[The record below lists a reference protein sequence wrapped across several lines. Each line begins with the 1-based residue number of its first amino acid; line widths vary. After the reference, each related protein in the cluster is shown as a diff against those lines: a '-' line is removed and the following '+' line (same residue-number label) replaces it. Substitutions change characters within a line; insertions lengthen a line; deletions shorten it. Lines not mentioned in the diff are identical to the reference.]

1 MALRILQSNLN
12 HCARAQDLLMQSLA
26 QWSIHIGILSEPYA
40 VLSERDNWVGDLDE
54 VAALIITQG
63 DGSPQ
68 ICAHMKGHG
77 CVAVKLTDMVVIG
90 VYFSPNKTL
99 AEFEAFL
106 GEVNSMIQW
115 GRPHQVVIAGDLN
128 AKSALWG
135 SSASDARGDILVEWL
150 AAQNLVPLNQGNEN
164 TCVRMQG
171 GSVVDVTF
179 ASPNLAHRARGWKV
193 LSEVETLSDHKYI
206 RFDIFPPKSNPHRN
220 TSPASAESG
229 PRWSLKTLDR
239 HLLELASIVSAWC
252 PKPDSINVDTEAE
265 WFAATMTHISDAAMS
280 RIKPCPPHNK
290 VYWWSPELSQL
301 RSACVTARRRYT
313 KHRRKR
319 RQADYSIVEESERYA
334 LYQESKKTLREAI
347 ATAKE
352 KAWAELLDTLN
363 LDPWGRPYRLV
374 MNKLRP
380 WAPPITARLEPALLK
395 KVVSTLF
402 PSRNTTDC
410 VHRCFDQGES
420 TCTGPIPDV
429 SLTELEAAVGRLK
442 RKTTAP
448 GPDGVHGRVWSL
460 ALSHGLAPRFCEL
473 LTECFKNGRF
483 PERWKV
489 GRLVLLKKSGKPA
502 DSPSAY
508 RPIVLLDEA
517 GKLFERIIA
526 SRIQNH
532 LALTGPDLEE
542 AQYGFRRRRSTVDAI
557 ARLRDICEG
566 CVSQGGVALAISLD
580 ISNAFNTLPW
590 DKILNGLARHRLPP
604 YLRGII
610 LSYLGGRKITFP
622 KKHGWGSHRVA
633 CGVPQGSVL
642 GPLLWN
648 IGYNHVLQ
656 GVLPQGVNAIC
667 YADDTLVVSTGRDFR
682 EARLRATAGVAQVVA
697 KIKSLGLKVALEKSE
712 AICFHGHRRAPPS
725 GEEIVVNVQYWLKS
739 KHQLQ

>member
-26 QWSIHIGILSEPYA
+26 QWSIHIGILLEPYA

-54 VAALIITQG
+54 VAALIIIQG
-63 DGSPQ
+63 NGSPQ

-90 VYFSPNKTL
+90 VNFSPNKTL

-115 GRPHQVVIAGDLN
+115 GRPHQIVIAGDLN

-179 ASPNLAHRARGWKV
+179 ASPTLAHRARGW
-193 LSEVETLSDHKYI
+193 
-206 RFDIFPPKSNPHRN
+206 N
-220 TSPASAESG
+220 TSPAPAESG

-252 PKPDSINVDTEAE
+252 PKPDSTNVDTEAE

-290 VYWWSPELSQL
+290 VYWWSPELAQL

-334 LYQESKKTLREAI
+334 IYQESKKTLREAI

-380 WAPPITARLEPALLK
+380 WAPPITATLEPALLK

-402 PSRNTTDC
+402 PSRNATDC
-410 VHRCFDQGES
+410 ADRCFDQEKH
-420 TCTGPIPDV
+420 DFV
-429 SLTELEAAVGRLK
+429 LRLE
-442 RKTTAP
+442 
-448 GPDGVHGRVWSL
+448 W
-460 ALSHGLAPRFCEL
+460 
-473 LTECFKNGRF
+473 
-483 PERWKV
+483 
-489 GRLVLLKKSGKPA
+489 
-502 DSPSAY
+502 
-508 RPIVLLDEA
+508 
-517 GKLFERIIA
+517 
-526 SRIQNH
+526 
-532 LALTGPDLEE
+532 
-542 AQYGFRRRRSTVDAI
+542 
-557 ARLRDICEG
+557 
-566 CVSQGGVALAISLD
+566 
-580 ISNAFNTLPW
+580 
-590 DKILNGLARHRLPP
+590 HRL
-604 YLRGII
+604 
-610 LSYLGGRKITFP
+610 SP
-622 KKHGWGSHRVA
+622 K
-633 CGVPQGSVL
+633 
-642 GPLLWN
+642 
-648 IGYNHVLQ
+648 
-656 GVLPQGVNAIC
+656 
-667 YADDTLVVSTGRDFR
+667 
-682 EARLRATAGVAQVVA
+682 
-697 KIKSLGLKVALEKSE
+697 LKV
-712 AICFHGHRRAPPS
+712 
-725 GEEIVVNVQYWLKS
+725 
-739 KHQLQ
+739 